1 VAVYKGRILLESL
14 LTRVQSDSTGVLT
27 VLNGLGCFLLS
38 KTRFSVTRTFFLLF
52 VDFWIEIPLII
63 QS

>member
-1 VAVYKGRILLESL
+1 MAVYKGRILLESL
-14 LTRVQSDSTGVLT
+14 LTRVQGDSTGVLT
-27 VLNGLGCFLLS
+27 VLNGLGCFILS
-38 KTRFSVTRTFFLLF
+38 KTRFSATKTFFLLF